1 MAPHLDVAA
10 VNISAGYYNEH
21 RQHEYVR
28 LDQMEENIS
37 RVREI
42 VLTNTERFAYR
53 GLYSS
58 PSTGSFWGEE
68 MTLWNMRFSSR
79 KEPKPLM
86 ELPDNARLMMGSH
99 EMGGGRSHY
108 IDRKGNVYL
117 YLHELGAAVLIDGA
131 CAYSDTGEQLSFDS
145 KLAQDTR
152 IMEYDEAMELLRA
165 G

>member
-58 PSTGSFWGEE
+58 PSAGGFWGEE
-68 MTLWNMRFSSR
+68 LTLWNMRFSSR

-131 CAYSDTGEQLSFDS
+131 CAYSDAGEPLSFDS
-145 KLAQDTR
+145 KLAQDIR
-152 IMEYDEAMELLRA
+152 IMEYDEAMELLRV